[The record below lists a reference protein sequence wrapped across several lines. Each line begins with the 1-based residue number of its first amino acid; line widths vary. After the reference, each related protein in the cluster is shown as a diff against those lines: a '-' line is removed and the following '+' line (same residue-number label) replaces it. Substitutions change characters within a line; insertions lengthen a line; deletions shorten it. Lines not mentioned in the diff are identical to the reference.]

1 MRERVSIQEHAA
13 NSRRGESIPAS
24 WHLMGILLALLTSA
38 AFAAEKA
45 ISVPAAPQTQPV
57 AYDTSGAA
65 YVAEIISVSAERRDS
80 FVECLR
86 ESAKARWTA
95 LRKERVLADVSV
107 FETTKVRLPDAGI
120 AAWNFL
126 ILSHLRVG
134 VSPEVFFTK
143 ATRAPNFSGAGNC
156 TSDSGVEVQRVVVLR
171 PTPKSSY
178 PRVTEADDLKAK
190 NKKVSFIVEYIAVEE
205 MPVALAQYRESMAQN
220 MGAAMGLMIPEE
232 TFFEFK
238 ALEQESVKYAQA
250 NTLRWNQ
257 IHIRGF
263 YPDKG
268 PSPVESPDALRRVN
282 PLGGHSAFFAALEK
296 IRTKP
301 REDEAR
307 QLFDLAVR

>member
-1 MRERVSIQEHAA
+1 MAQHPA
-13 NSRRGESIPAS
+13 NNRRGVRIPFS
-24 WHLMGILLALLTSA
+24 WHLMGILLGLFSSGV
-38 AFAAEKA
+38 FAAEKA
-45 ISVPAAPQTQPV
+45 IIVAAAPQTQPWP
-57 AYDTSGAA
+57 YDTSGAA
-65 YVAEIISVSAERRDS
+65 YVAEIISVSSEHRAS
-80 FVECLR
+80 FIECLR
-86 ESAKARWTA
+86 ERAKARWTA

-107 FETTKVRLPDAGI
+107 FETTKVRLPDTGI

-143 ATRAPNFSGAGNC
+143 ATQAPNFSGAGNC
-156 TSDSGVEVQRVVVLR
+156 TSASGVEVQRVVVLR

-178 PRVTEADDLKAK
+178 PRVTEADDLQAK

-205 MPVALAQYRESMAQN
+205 TPVALAQYRESMAQN

-250 NTLRWNQ
+250 NTLCWNQ